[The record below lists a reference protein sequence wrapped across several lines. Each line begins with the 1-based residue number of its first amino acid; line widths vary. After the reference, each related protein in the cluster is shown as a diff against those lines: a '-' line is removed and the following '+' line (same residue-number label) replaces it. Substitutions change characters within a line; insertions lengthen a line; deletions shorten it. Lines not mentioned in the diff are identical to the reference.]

1 MYIILYMRSYNSL
14 TSQVKNSQLKLT
26 NNLTLGLA
34 SVVNTGAII
43 ATGSGSG
50 SGASDASVNYI
61 YNNFATK
68 TYVDNAV
75 SNVNIDLSAVQTNIV
90 PSGNTTIN
98 LGAPNKWFSSTYTK
112 DLYVSQNTIRIGQA
126 AISSDG
132 SSVTLPTGSKIGGIN
147 PGTIVI
153 KGSFALTSSLPT
165 TNAVGDGYIIGGN
178 LWVASK
184 TNSTIADGW
193 TNVGAFEGPMGPTG
207 PTGPTGLTGSQGSI
221 GPTGPQGPV
230 GTFNGNSTVLSVV
243 DINASGSASVSG
255 TITENGTALNAKYAG
270 FSYVDGSFNNI
281 RTNYALKSAV
291 DSSLNGYATKTYV
304 DNSLVTV
311 RTDYRSYVDAQIN
324 GLINSAPGTLDT
336 LNEIANAIGTDASFS
351 VTILNKIAS
360 SDASINNI
368 RTNYTTNTKFDSS
381 INNLQSQ
388 INSVSASSL
397 SQAYVDGS
405 LNDIRTNYATKNYV
419 DTSLNT
425 ALTSYATKSYVDGSL
440 NNIRS
445 NYATTASLAG
455 YIGQGTTT
463 DVSINGNVQLGGGGK
478 FVAVN
483 KVPGSTYALDVSGQT
498 LLTGNVAVYKGSS
511 DPLYSY
517 LDMSGVNLNIFSV
530 AEKFNSSVYASP
542 TPTFNCTQGTVFDL
556 SGVAANITS
565 MTFTNVPATL
575 NQSVSLTVMLRQTAG
590 NLVFTGTAITINSL
604 GLITFLKP
612 DATAFTTPSGAKI
625 VIYQF
630 VILWVSLTA
639 PVVLAY
645 QSALG

>member
-1 MYIILYMRSYNSL
+1 MYMRSYNSL
-14 TSQVKNSQLKLT
+14 TSQVKNSQTKLT

-43 ATGSGSG
+43 ATGSG

-75 SNVNIDLSAVQTNIV
+75 SNVNIDLSAVQTDIV

-126 AISSDG
+126 AISADG

-153 KGSFALTSSLPT
+153 KGSFTLTSSLPT

-184 TNSTIADGW
+184 TNSTIVDGW

-207 PTGPTGLTGSQGSI
+207 PTGPTGSTGSQGSA

-270 FSYVDGSFNNI
+270 FSYVDGSLNNI
-281 RTNYALKSAV
+281 RSN
-291 DSSLNGYATKTYV
+291 YATKSYV
-304 DNSLVTV
+304 DNSLATV
-311 RTDYRSYVDAQIN
+311 RTDYASYVNTQIN
-324 GLINSAPGTLDT
+324 QLIGAATPET
-336 LNEIANAIGTDASFS
+336 LNTLYEIANAIGTDASFS
-351 VTILNKIAS
+351 VTVLNKIAS
-360 SDASINNI
+360 ADASINSI
-368 RTNYTTNTKFDSS
+368 RD
-381 INNLQSQ
+381 
-388 INSVSASSL
+388 
-397 SQAYVDGS
+397 
-405 LNDIRTNYATKNYV
+405 
-419 DTSLNT
+419 
-425 ALTSYATKSYVDGSL
+425 
-440 NNIRS
+440 
-445 NYATTASLAG
+445 NYATTASLSSYATISDISG
-455 YIGQGTTT
+455 YKTNYVDASLNNIRNNYATAASLSSYTTKTTVDASLSRYIINGVST
-463 DVSINGNVQLGGGGK
+463 DVSMNGNVQLGGGNR

-498 LLTGNVAVYKGSS
+498 LLTGNVAVYKGPS
-511 DPLYSY
+511 DPSYSY

-530 AEKFNSSVYASP
+530 AEKFVSSVYASA

-556 SGVAANITS
+556 SGVSANITS

-590 NLVFTGTAITINSL
+590 NLVFTGNAITINSL
-604 GLITFLKP
+604 GSITFLKP

-630 VILWVSLTA
+630 VVLWVSLTV

>member
-1 MYIILYMRSYNSL
+1 MYMRSYNSL

-50 SGASDASVNYI
+50 ASDASVNYI

-75 SNVNIDLSAVQTNIV
+75 SNVNIDLSAVQTDIV

-311 RTDYRSYVDAQIN
+311 RTYVDAQIT
-324 GLINSAPGTLDT
+324 GLINSAPGILDT
-336 LNEIANAIGTDASFS
+336 LNEIANAIGSDASFS

-368 RTNYTTNTKFDSS
+368 R
-381 INNLQSQ
+381 
-388 INSVSASSL
+388 
-397 SQAYVDGS
+397 
-405 LNDIRTNYATKNYV
+405 
-419 DTSLNT
+419 
-425 ALTSYATKSYVDGSL
+425 
-440 NNIRS
+440 S
-445 NYATTASLAG
+445 NYATTASLSSYATISDISG
-455 YIGQGTTT
+455 YKTDYVDASLNNIRNNYATTASLSSYTTKTTVDASLSRYISNGILT
-463 DVSINGNVQLGGGGK
+463 DVSINGNVQLGAGNK
-478 FVAVN
+478 YVAVN

-498 LLTGNVAVYKGSS
+498 LLTGNLAVYKSPS
-511 DPLYSY
+511 DPSYSY

-530 AEKFNSSVYASP
+530 AEKFNSSLYASA